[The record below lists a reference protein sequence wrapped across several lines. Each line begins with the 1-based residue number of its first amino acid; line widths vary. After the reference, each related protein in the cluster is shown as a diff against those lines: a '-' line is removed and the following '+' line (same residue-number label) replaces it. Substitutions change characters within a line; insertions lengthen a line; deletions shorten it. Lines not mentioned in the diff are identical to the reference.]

1 MPTGPQPSPPP
12 ARTKRR
18 STRTPSFEIARVAVE
33 AMRGK
38 KAIDVT
44 VIDVRKVS
52 GVTDFY
58 VISTGQSDLQ
68 VRAIHEAVQ
77 EEVRNA
83 FGERPWKREGTDRL
97 QWVVLDYV
105 DVVVH
110 VFDPERRAFY
120 DFERLW
126 ADAPTEH
133 VAEDA
138 AEVELLRDDRQPQNQ
153 A

>member
-1 MPTGPQPSPPP
+1 MSPGAEPSPAP
-12 ARTKRR
+12 ARARR
-18 STRTPSFEIARVAVE
+18 RPRRIPSVDIARVAVE

-38 KAIDVT
+38 KAMDVT

-52 GVTDFY
+52 AVTDFH
-58 VISTGQSDLQ
+58 VISTGGSDLQ

-77 EEVRNA
+77 EEVRKA
-83 FGERPWKREGTDRL
+83 FGERPWKREGTEHL
-97 QWVVLDYV
+97 QWVVMDYV

-126 ADAPTEH
+126 ADAPTER

-138 AEVELLRDDRQPQNQ
+138 AEVLLLREDSQPQ
-153 A
+153 APA

>member
-1 MPTGPQPSPPP
+1 MSASSPTPPSS
-12 ARTKRR
+12 ARTRR
-18 STRTPSFEIARVAVE
+18 RTSRTPSHELAGIAVE

-38 KAIDVT
+38 KALDVT

-58 VISTGQSDLQ
+58 VIATGASDLQ
-68 VRAIHEAVQ
+68 VRAIVEAVQ
-77 EEVRNA
+77 EQVREEA
-83 FGERPWKREGTDRL
+83 AERPWKREGTERL

-120 DFERLW
+120 DLERLW
-126 ADAPTEH
+126 GDAPAEH

-138 AEVELLRDDRQPQNQ
+138 ERVRLLDELTSTRSPE
-153 A
+153 